1 LRAERVSKGKPFG
14 ALFPP
19 FLAHSRNGA
28 AGGRP
33 QEQRKG
39 DPLRAK
45 KRRLPRG
52 HHPTV
57 FANFNG
63 IFSFALELNECP
75 AVAAMIFHHFGKIVY
90 PFW

>member
-1 LRAERVSKGKPFG
+1 VRS
-14 ALFPP
+14 FPHFWRIP
-19 FLAHSRNGA
+19 EMGPPEAV
-28 AGGRP
+28 
-33 QEQRKG
+33 
-39 DPLRAK
+39 PLRAK